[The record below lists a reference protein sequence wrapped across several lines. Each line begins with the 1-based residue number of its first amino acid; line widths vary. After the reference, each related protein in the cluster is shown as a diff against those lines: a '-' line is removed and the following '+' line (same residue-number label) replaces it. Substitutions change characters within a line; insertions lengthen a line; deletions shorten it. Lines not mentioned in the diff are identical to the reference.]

1 MDKYED
7 ENSLVNRN
15 LLWGELTEVFDIE
28 IIKYYNLGEK
38 EVLLLSPL
46 IKQSCHYTALKSND
60 LFVYNMNICIYREFY
75 NAQVFAQVFPVI
87 LFKSFLQ
94 ECVRFKQPIN
104 MIKLINL
111 LEYKKIVVEDS
122 VQIMNLEKIYLL
134 ERG

>member
-46 IKQSCHYTALKSND
+46 IKQS
-60 LFVYNMNICIYREFY
+60 
-75 NAQVFAQVFPVI
+75 
-87 LFKSFLQ
+87 
-94 ECVRFKQPIN
+94 
-104 MIKLINL
+104 
-111 LEYKKIVVEDS
+111 
-122 VQIMNLEKIYLL
+122 
-134 ERG
+134 